1 MLRWDQGLPVLLLR
15 DGEDRHADVVAF
27 TRAQVATLAALG
39 APLLRLALAGGRGG
53 GARGLCLRRP
63 RPRRGPGRVVRAGEQ
78 AEAVEEGP
86 AQVAG
91 GVEAPLPVGGQ
102 GQGVGGAAGARVG
115 GSGDGAGVRLVR
127 QVGFREDLPAVVPRR
142 TVVPRRPVGP
152 EAGRSLQVTFNPL
165 VSGSG
170 TTSFSIAF
178 LYTVHTSLRFPSRTA
193 HMQY

>member
-63 RPRRGPGRVVRAGEQ
+63 HPRRGPGRVVRAGEQ

-86 AQVAG
+86 PQVAG
-91 GVEAPLPVGGQ
+91 GVEAALPVGSQ

-115 GSGDGAGVRLVR
+115 DGVGVRLVR
-127 QVGFREDLPAVVPRR
+127 QVGFREDLPAVVPHRRR

-170 TTSFSIAF
+170 MTSFRIAF
-178 LYTVHTSLRFPSRTA
+178 LYTVHTSLRFPLRTA
-193 HMQY
+193 QMQY